1 MGTATDELRFSQ
13 LWIQAHPAVS
23 AYVYSCIPDRA
34 AAEDVL
40 QETAL
45 GLLKGF
51 DRYDPERPFVAWAM
65 GVAKNKIHDRWRKL
79 AREKPMIRDPE
90 LVERLAEVSE
100 ELSDAFEDQR
110 VALQHCL
117 RSVEGRSWQLL
128 KLHYHE
134 GHQPKSIAQR
144 LGLKAGHVRV
154 LLNRVRAALR
164 ACIEK
169 RLATRGGC

>member
-1 MGTATDELRFSQ
+1 MGVPADELRFSQ

-40 QETAL
+40 QEAAL
-45 GLLKGF
+45 ALLKGF
-51 DRYDPERPFVAWAM
+51 ERYDHSRPFVAWAM
-65 GVAKNKIHDRWRKL
+65 GVTKNKIQDRWRSL
-79 AREKPMIRDPE
+79 ARERPMIRDPE
-90 LVERLAEVSE
+90 LVERLAEVSAE
-100 ELSDAFEDQR
+100 MSDAFDEQR

-117 RSVEGRSWQLL
+117 RGVEGRSWELL

-134 GHQPKSIAQR
+134 GHQPKDIAER
-144 LGLKAGHVRV
+144 LGLKSGHVRV
-154 LLNRVRAALR
+154 LLNRIRAALR

-169 RLATRGGC
+169 RLATRGSC